1 MSGSQ
6 PQPAAAE
13 HDTTI
18 GEQLIYGSPLYI
30 PMFIAENDQTNPGL
44 MDPSI
49 LQSGAVLV
57 CIPWIG
63 L

>member
-1 MSGSQ
+1 MSDSQ

-13 HDTTI
+13 RDTAT
-18 GEQLIYGSPLYI
+18 GEQQIYGSPFYI
-30 PMFIAENDQTNPGL
+30 SMLIAENGQTDLAL

-57 CIPWIG
+57 CIP
-63 L
+63 